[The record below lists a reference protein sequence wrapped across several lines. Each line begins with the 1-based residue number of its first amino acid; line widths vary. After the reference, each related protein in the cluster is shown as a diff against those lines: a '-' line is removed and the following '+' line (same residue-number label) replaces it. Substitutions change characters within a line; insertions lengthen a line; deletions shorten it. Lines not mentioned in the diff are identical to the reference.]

1 MARLVSRAKG
11 RKMKSPRTLSL
22 VLFFTVGLGGCVA
35 HTTTETMYQ
44 APQPE
49 WARPGFVQWI
59 REVVDRQDGNP
70 AGGAVAGAIIGGLLF
85 GHDAPSTIIGAAGG
99 AAVGAAVSQ
108 GHSEQRRYEVA
119 VRFDDGGFQ
128 TFVYPNGSPFRPGE
142 PVVLTPRGLYR
153 R

>member
-1 MARLVSRAKG
+1 
-11 RKMKSPRTLSL
+11 MKSPRTLSL
-22 VLFFTVGLGGCVA
+22 VLLFTVGLGGCVA
-35 HTTTETMYQ
+35 HTTTETVYQ

-70 AGGAVAGAIIGGLLF
+70 AGGAVAGA
-85 GHDAPSTIIGAAGG
+85 IIGAAGG